1 MKSRFLLRFGEL
13 VGLTLGL
20 WMCSKELLMAW
31 FNSIYTTNHP
41 QTYFVNYIC
50 LGDGLQQLDSYAELS
65 KSYSFEDMN
74 LDTLEFLRKDC

>member
-1 MKSRFLLRFGEL
+1 MDVFQRAVDGMVQLYLHNQSSTDVFREL
-13 VGLTLGL
+13 Y
-20 WMCSKELLMAW
+20 M
-31 FNSIYTTNHP
+31 I
-41 QTYFVNYIC
+41 